1 MFCFSHI
8 ASSRVIQLVYFI
20 DLSLYMCFPAC
31 VYVGGLVVEKVCV
44 MGVREPAD
52 VPCVVVVVRVDF
64 H

>member
-1 MFCFSHI
+1 
-8 ASSRVIQLVYFI
+8 
-20 DLSLYMCFPAC
+20 MCFPAC
-31 VYVGGLVVEKVCV
+31 VFVCVYMGGLVVEKVCV